1 MWTVAGTGP
10 EAGSRVGRRWRPLAV
25 AAAMTYAALAL
36 ILASASVLAHATRA
50 PMVLAVTL
58 LAAGTLL
65 VGGILSIQLTRY
77 ASVSALALLVGV
89 VWLGSSLVGWFG
101 GPTWLRESALVLSAL
116 LPALVLHL
124 VLQAPKGTHSRRV
137 RRTVAATA
145 YGLTAAVTTVTILTR
160 DPLRDPYCWH
170 DCNLRR
176 LALLPDREI
185 AAAAVT
191 TGRVLVV
198 VLAVVAVGFALV
210 GTRWGTERDWTALV
224 IACPAALLAV
234 GLAVGA
240 TGRLVDPP
248 ERASG
253 PWFQSAHLVQVVAIL
268 LLGLGLVA
276 SAVRQRRRRAALQHL
291 SEQVEAV
298 PPVGALEGHLARAL
312 GDPSLRVAHW
322 LPQSRCFVDS
332 AGTRVKPDGAGD
344 GTRAELRRGDELLAV
359 VTMDRRVADGE
370 DLGEQLGAATRLA
383 LDTER
388 HHAEVLAQLG
398 ELRRSRERIVEAADS
413 SRRSLERDLH
423 DGIQAELVA
432 LLIEA
437 GRALEQA
444 RQSGDPES
452 VGVLTETV
460 DRVSTAVAR
469 LRDITHGVFPAE
481 LAEDGLEAAL
491 WTLTDEAPVPVAIQV
506 DLPDRPPAPV
516 EQAAYHV
523 AVEALGLVR
532 GPGPLRLHVEQD
544 GGTLVMRVRP
554 IGTPAPVSLTDRVGA
569 LDGSVSCTGD
579 EWEVVL
585 PCGS

>member
-1 MWTVAGTGP
+1 
-10 EAGSRVGRRWRPLAV
+10 
-25 AAAMTYAALAL
+25 MTYAVLAL
-36 ILASASVLAHATRA
+36 ILASTSIVAHATRT
-50 PMVLAVTL
+50 PVTLAVTL

-65 VGGILSIQLTRY
+65 VGGILSIQLPRY
-77 ASVSALALLVGV
+77 AAVSALALLVGA
-89 VWLGSSLVGWFG
+89 VWHGSSLVGWFA
-101 GPTWLRESALVLSAL
+101 GPPWLRETALVLSAF
-116 LPALVLHL
+116 LPALALHL
-124 VLQAPKGTHSRRV
+124 VLLAPGATHSGRV
-137 RRTVAATA
+137 QQAVAATA
-145 YGLTAAVTTVTILTR
+145 YGLTVVVTTVTVLTR

-176 LALLPDREI
+176 LALAPDREI

-198 VLAVVAVGFALV
+198 ALAVVAVGFALA
-210 GTRWGTERDWTALV
+210 GARWGEPRHRTSLGVAW
-224 IACPAALLAV
+224 PAALLAV

-240 TGRLVDPP
+240 VAALVDPP

-253 PWFQSAHLVQVVAIL
+253 PWFQLAYLVQVVAIL
-268 LLGLGLVA
+268 SLGLGLVA
-276 SAVRQRRRRAALQHL
+276 PAVRQRRRRAALQHL

-332 AGTRVKPDGAGD
+332 AGTRVSPDGAGD

-359 VTMDRRVADGE
+359 VTMDRRVADDE

-444 RQSGDPES
+444 RQTGDHES

-460 DRVSTAVAR
+460 DRVSSAVVR
-469 LRDITHGVFPAE
+469 LRDISHGVYPAE

-506 DLPDRPPAPV
+506 DLPGRPPMPV

-523 AVEALGLVR
+523 AVDALGLVSA
-532 GPGPLRLHVEQD
+532 PQPLRLAVMRE
-544 GGTLVMRVRP
+544 GGTLVMRVEP
-554 IGTPAPVSLTDRVGA
+554 IGRPAPVSLTDRVGA
-569 LDGSVSCTGD
+569 LDGTVRCTG
-579 EWEVVL
+579 ETWEVKL